1 MIISVRL
8 VEYGKL
14 KEQLSPEDKIIVM
27 SCNNCAK
34 KCMGLGGRA
43 GLASLSDKLEADGYN
58 VIHRELCGISCSVD
72 LNRKR
77 LKEDSTRTFFE
88 EADVII
94 PLACEDGE
102 DAAALAFPH
111 AKVMRVTKTLGSGW
125 GSPKEGVRL
134 TEPLAGVSLKI
145 DGLQG
150 ITIDDAA
157 AQVGLY
163 AGGF

>member
-8 VEYGKL
+8 FDYDTL
-14 KEQLSPEDKIIVM
+14 KGQLSPDDKIVIL

-34 KCMGLGGRA
+34 KCKGLGGRP
-43 GLASLSDKLEADGYN
+43 GLASLGDKLETDGFN
-58 VIHRELCGISCSVD
+58 VTHRELCGIACSVD
-72 LNRKR
+72 LVRKR
-77 LKEDSTRTFFE
+77 IKEEATRKFFE

-102 DAAALAFPH
+102 DACILAFPH
-111 AKVMRVTKTLGSGW
+111 AKVFKVTRTLGIGW

-134 TEPLAGVSLKI
+134 TTPVAGVDLKI
-145 DGLQG
+145 DGPEG
-150 ITIDDAA
+150 ITIDEAA
-157 AQVGLY
+157 EQVGLY

>member
-8 VEYGKL
+8 FDYDTL
-14 KEQLSPEDKIIVM
+14 KGQLNPDDKIVIL

-34 KCMGLGGRA
+34 KCKGLGGRA
-43 GLASLSDKLEADGYN
+43 GLASLGDKLEADGFN
-58 VIHRELCGISCSVD
+58 VTHRELCGIACSVD
-72 LNRKR
+72 LVRKR
-77 LKEDSTRTFFE
+77 INEEATSAYFE

-102 DAAALAFPH
+102 DTCTLVFPNT
-111 AKVMRVTKTLGSGW
+111 RVLNVTRTLGIGW

-134 TEPLAGVSLKI
+134 TTALAGVDLQI
-145 DGLQG
+145 DGPEG
-150 ITIDDAA
+150 ITLDQAA
-157 AQVGLY
+157 EKLGLY

>member
-8 VEYGKL
+8 FEYDKL
-14 KEQLSPEDKIIVM
+14 KEQLKPEDKIIVM

-34 KCMGLGGRA
+34 KCKGLGGRA
-43 GLASLSDKLEADGYN
+43 GLASLADKLEADGFN
-58 VIHRELCGISCSVD
+58 VTHRELCGISCSVD
-72 LNRKR
+72 LNKRR
-77 LKEDSTRTFFE
+77 LKEESTRKFFE

-102 DAAALAFPH
+102 EAAQLAFPH
-111 AKVMRVTKTLGSGW
+111 ARIIRVTRTLGSGW

-134 TEPLAGVSLKI
+134 TTPMAGIELKI
-145 DGLQG
+145 DSPQG

-157 AQVGLY
+157 AQVGLP

>member
-1 MIISVRL
+1 MIISVRQMD
-8 VEYGKL
+8 YDGL
-14 KEQLSPEDKIIVM
+14 KSELSPDDKIIVM

-34 KCMGLGGRA
+34 KCMGLGGRP
-43 GLASLSDKLEADGYN
+43 GLASLSDKLEADGFN

-77 LKEDSTRTFFE
+77 VKEEVTKRFFE

-102 DAAALAFPH
+102 EAAAIAFPN
-111 AKVMRVTKTLGSGW
+111 ARIIQVTKTLGMGW
-125 GSPKEGVRL
+125 GSPKEGVHL
-134 TEPLAGVSLKI
+134 TTPLAGVDLKI
-145 DGLQG
+145 EGPQG
-150 ITIDDAA
+150 ITIEEAA
-157 AQVGLY
+157 EQLGLY